1 LLKKK
6 DGKYI
11 YKKRREK
18 KAKKE
23 RRDKEREKE
32 ESTPIDLCSPK
43 MNLM

>member
-1 LLKKK
+1 MEN
-6 DGKYI
+6 I

-32 ESTPIDLCSPK
+32 DSPPIDLCSPK
-43 MNLM
+43 MNLMQ